1 MADSHTK
8 IQADIF
14 IKPSLNNVS
23 NKKNISLSDKVVK
36 PRPIKKTI
44 YDQIYQELQDINPD
58 ETILWIGRSSQLIH
72 LTAFSMCVLF
82 SFLLFPILI
91 AYIIYLQTKN
101 TIYVLTTERLRVYSG
116 IITKQINDLELYR
129 VKDTRY
135 EQPFLFRFFGLSNI
149 QLFTSDITWGESVIP
164 GIERGLT
171 LRETIRKIVEAARIK
186 KGVREFDYYTRN
198 APPPPGIG

>member
-1 MADSHTK
+1 MAESQAK
-8 IQADIF
+8 KQADIF

-23 NKKNISLSDKVVK
+23 DKKTISLSDKIIK
-36 PRPIKKTI
+36 PRPIKKTMYAEI
-44 YDQIYQELQDINPD
+44 YHELQSINPD
-58 ETILWIGRSSQLIH
+58 ETILWIGKSSQLIN
-72 LTAFSMCVLF
+72 LMAFIVCAIF
-82 SFLLFPILI
+82 SFLLVPILI

-101 TIYVLTTERLRVYSG
+101 KIYVLTTERLRVYSG

-164 GIERGLT
+164 GIENGMT
-171 LRETIRKIVEAARIK
+171 LREKIRKIVEAARAK
-186 KGVREFDYYTRN
+186 KGVREFDYYTRTV
-198 APPPPGIG
+198 PPPGVG